1 MSWSRSRRD
10 KGQRKFREQQGKW
23 HETKWRAGHTGLSGQ
38 KEAGVDE
45 KSTERVMKRF
55 IWGWGSSWDD
65 TVPFRFRFLFPL
77 LG

>member
-1 MSWSRSRRD
+1 MRQS
-10 KGQRKFREQQGKW
+10 GELVTQ
-23 HETKWRAGHTGLSGQ
+23 GLSGQ
-38 KEAGVDE
+38 KEIGVDE